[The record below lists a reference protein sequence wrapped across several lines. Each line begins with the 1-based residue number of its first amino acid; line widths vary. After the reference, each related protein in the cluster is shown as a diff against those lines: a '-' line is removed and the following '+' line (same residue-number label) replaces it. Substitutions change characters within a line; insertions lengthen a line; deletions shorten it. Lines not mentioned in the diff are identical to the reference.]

1 MNDDGFGW
9 KFWLWVIG
17 VALAIGIGGML
28 LFILIGA
35 AWYAARVYRLSAGN
49 LNASSV
55 NSSQIALWMPCGS
68 RGPGGNRF
76 MISR

>member
-17 VALAIGIGGML
+17 VALAIGIGGMI

-35 AWYAARVYRLSAGN
+35 AWYSWGFFG
-49 LNASSV
+49 
-55 NSSQIALWMPCGS
+55 ALAFICIVALAFGWIYDK
-68 RGPGGNRF
+68 RHQRDA
-76 MISR
+76 I